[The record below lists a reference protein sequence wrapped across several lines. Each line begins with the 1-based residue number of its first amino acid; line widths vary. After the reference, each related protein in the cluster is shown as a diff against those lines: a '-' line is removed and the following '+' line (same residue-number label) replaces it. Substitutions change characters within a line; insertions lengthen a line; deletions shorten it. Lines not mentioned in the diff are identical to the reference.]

1 MPFSA
6 HPNQLGG
13 TLTIPTRDAEKAREA
28 NPFAGVYPSYLT
40 MTAEI
45 ETVVGVFV

>member
-1 MPFSA
+1 MPYKD
-6 HPNQLGG
+6 P
-13 TLTIPTRDAEKAREA
+13 EKDREA

-45 ETVVGVFV
+45 ETVVGVLV